1 VTGRKGNQM
10 IKKIL
15 YIRSGPYKVDP
26 NSYNLQELGLAQAF
40 AMCGVQ
46 CDVVY
51 YHDKKNSDEIIKK
64 GEYDINVFWR
74 RGIKLLR
81 SGIYPQLLKRDFLS
95 VYDAV
100 IVSEY
105 SQIMSVLIC
114 KLHSNVY
121 INNGPYYNLFKL
133 PFLESIYDNLFVKT
147 INKNVRTIF
156 CKTKMSKEYLE
167 KKGFRNCIVAGVGLD
182 TDKFDKDNEIED
194 STQDLLDRMNGKNN
208 IVYVG
213 SISRRKNIEVITK
226 AFDIIVKR
234 NSINSQLIIIGKDEN
249 GYWNECEKYLSEEAK
264 KYVLNVSYIKN
275 SQLQYI
281 YKAADVFVLPSIHE
295 IFGMVLLEAMY
306 FGVPSIASGS
316 AGAKTLI
323 ENNISGYVIE
333 NFDEQDWANKI
344 EEILSDETLKRKM
357 GLEASNRIRNKF
369 TWINIAEIM
378 LKRMKND
385 E

>member
-121 INNGPYYNLFKL
+121 INNGPYYILFKL

>member
-1 VTGRKGNQM
+1 M

>member
-1 VTGRKGNQM
+1 MTGRKGNQM